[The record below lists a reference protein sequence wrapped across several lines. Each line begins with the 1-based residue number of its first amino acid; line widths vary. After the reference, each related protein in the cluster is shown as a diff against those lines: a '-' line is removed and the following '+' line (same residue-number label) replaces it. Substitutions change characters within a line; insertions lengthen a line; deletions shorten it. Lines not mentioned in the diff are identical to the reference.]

1 MPRNSRILVADNPG
15 ILRDGLCALLAGASD
30 LEVVGTTANGAETL
44 RAVDDI
50 RPDVLVVDLSCLAT
64 RGAEFIAELKKRR
77 PELRILVLTF
87 HKEDYLI
94 EAALRAGADGYLLKN
109 DDRAELFGAISALG
123 QGRRFLSRAISE
135 RVTNGQVNAQGP
147 GPGRQPPV
155 RTLTSREIEVI
166 KLIAAGQRTRDIARQ
181 LSLSHKTIEKHR
193 TSLMRKLG
201 LKTATAVAAF
211 AISHGYHDS

>member
-30 LEVVGTTANGAETL
+30 LEVVGTAANSAETL
-44 RAVDDI
+44 RAVDDTG
-50 RPDVLVVDLSCLAT
+50 PDVLIVDLSCLAT
-64 RGAEFIAELKKRR
+64 KGAELIAELKKRR
-77 PELRILVLTF
+77 PQLRILVLTF

-109 DDRAELFGAISALG
+109 DERAELFGALNALG
-123 QGRRFLSRAISE
+123 EGRRYLSTAISE
-135 RVTNGQVNAQGP
+135 HVTNARVSAP
-147 GPGRQPPV
+147 GAGHGRQPPA
-155 RTLTSREIEVI
+155 RTLTPREIEVI
-166 KLIAAGQRTRDIARQ
+166 KLIAEGHRTREIARQ

-201 LKTATAVAAF
+201 LKTATAVAVF
-211 AISHGYHDS
+211 AISHGYHNG